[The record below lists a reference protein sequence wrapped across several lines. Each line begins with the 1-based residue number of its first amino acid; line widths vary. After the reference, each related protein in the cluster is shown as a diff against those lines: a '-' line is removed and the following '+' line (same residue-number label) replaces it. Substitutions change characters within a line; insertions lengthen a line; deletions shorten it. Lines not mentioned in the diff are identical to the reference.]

1 MHNFLVVPL
10 EPYAAL
16 EKEIRL
22 IVLKEKPP
30 DCFMRILLTLVNI
43 ADSYVPKR
51 NKLLKRFFTK
61 DEYLDA
67 VKGLQTLSSDWSY
80 KNEIF

>member
-1 MHNFLVVPL
+1 MKV
-10 EPYAAL
+10 
-16 EKEIRL
+16 
-22 IVLKEKPP
+22 
-30 DCFMRILLTLVNI
+30 LLTLVNI

-67 VKGLQTLSSDWSY
+67 VERIQTLAADWSY
-80 KNEIF
+80 KNEVF